1 MFYAPHF
8 FWKNWE
14 GGRLRSITIDLSTP
28 IMNKNDRGE
37 KIKQLAEYLQNSLWY
52 NNSYA
57 TKFLLCELLYVL
69 NSIINMIIINKF
81 LNGKFITYGSDVFSH
96 FKATDQESRKNPMV
110 EVFPRVTKCS
120 MNMYGI
126 SGTIEQIDSLCV
138 LAVNVINEKIYIA
151 MWIWL
156 ILLNIVSCIVFIFH
170 LLIFSIPTMRKKC
183 LAYILGHKHNSNG
196 IMQTFNQIGDI
207 FLIYL
212 LKKNIDCQS
221 FDLLLTELSLGGRN
235 NLKPSANEEDY
246 IRITGV

>member
-1 MFYAPHF
+1 MYEGKGSSPGLGSYKPSDSVTYHAYYQWVPFMLFIQGLMFYAPHF

-57 TKFLLCELLYVL
+57 TKFLLY
-69 NSIINMIIINKF
+69 
-81 LNGKFITYGSDVFSH
+81 VFSH

-151 MWIWL
+151 I
-156 ILLNIVSCIVFIFH
+156 
-170 LLIFSIPTMRKKC
+170 IPTMRKKC
-183 LAYILGHKHNSNG
+183 LAHILGHKHNSNG